1 MILDERLEFVDAVA
15 LNTGAPA
22 TFLLGDVVDLWANL
36 PATGQNR
43 DIGLG
48 EELFFVATVDT
59 TATSGGAATLVLN
72 LITDDNSAMASPA
85 IVYSTAAIPV
95 ATLVAG
101 YRICAVALPIEGVAY
116 ERYLGISQTT
126 GTAAF
131 TAGKINA
138 FLTKDVAKWR
148 AYQDADN

>member
-1 MILDERLEFVDAVA
+1 MILDERTEFADALA
-15 LNTGAPA
+15 LNTGGAA
-22 TFLLGDVVDLWANL
+22 TYLLGDVIDLWANT

-43 DIGLG
+43 DIGLD

-59 TATSGGAATLVLN
+59 TATSGGAATLTLQ

-85 IVYSTAAIPV
+85 VIFTTNAIAV

-101 YRICAVALPIEGVAY
+101 YRICAVALPIEGITY
-116 ERYLGISQTT
+116 ERYLGIQQIT